1 MQSMPDYSLII
12 PVYYNEGGL
21 IPLME
26 SLQAEVVARNPDR
39 SHEFVFIDDG
49 SGDRSFEELLVLR
62 SRYDHVRIVKL
73 TRNFGQLRALLAGFS
88 VAQGRAVIVM
98 SADGQDPPEMVNNML
113 NAHFNEGYEVVLCT
127 RQGRDESS
135 YRVIT
140 SRIFYTLIRKMVFP
154 NMPDGGFDFALLG
167 PRALKTFLRNL
178 DADPFFQGGILW
190 MGYKTK
196 FIQYFRRQRITGK
209 SRWTFWKKL
218 TYLID
223 GVLSYSFFPI
233 RLLSFLGLVI
243 SFLGFVWA
251 IDIFISKLVWGN
263 PVTGWAPIMIVAL
276 VIGGFQ
282 ILMLG
287 LIGEYL
293 WRTLSQVRNREYF
306 VIDAILEPSQ
316 ADSDSVGVT
325 APPLT

>member
-1 MQSMPDYSLII
+1 MPDYSLII

-26 SLQAEVVARNPDR
+26 SLQAELVARTPDW

-49 SGDRSFEELLVLR
+49 SGDRSFEELLELR
-62 SRYDHVRIVKL
+62 RRYDHVRIVKL
-73 TRNFGQLRALLAGFS
+73 TRNFGQLRAVLAGFS

-113 NAHFNEGYEVVLCT
+113 NAHFTEGYEVVLCT
-127 RQGRDESS
+127 REGRDESS

-154 NMPDGGFDFALLG
+154 NMPDGGFDFLLLG
-167 PRALKTFLRNL
+167 PRALRTFLRNL
-178 DADPFFQGGILW
+178 DADPFFQGGVLW

-196 FIQYFRRQRITGK
+196 FIPYLRRQRNAGV

-218 TYLID
+218 TYLVD

-233 RLLSFLGLVI
+233 RLLSFVGLAI
-243 SFLGFVWA
+243 SFLGFIWA

-263 PVTGWAPIMIVAL
+263 PVTGWAPIMIVSL

-306 VIDAILEPSQ
+306 VIDEILEPPH
-316 ADSDSVGVT
+316 ANSDSLGVT
-325 APPLT
+325 VPPPT